1 MGYSRSEVTVFYGST
16 SALDPV
22 EIERSFTAVP
32 SSPVK
37 NMHVRLSAA
46 TGGTTL
52 DLSSFTTI
60 LECYIKNHDTTNYVV
75 ADGRSLKSSKTFAT
89 NTLGF
94 VDGGAGVA
102 DTITDTDSAFL
113 SAQYLKAGDYVV
125 VTGCSDAIGNNVT
138 FGPLT
143 AAVAGTITVPTA
155 QVITA
160 EAAEAGLVTM
170 VGVSPF
176 SEKILASQWVK
187 LSAVYPA
194 NDLALTANTAA
205 CDCEILIIGT

>member
-16 SALDPV
+16 SALDPA
-22 EIERSFTAVP
+22 EIERSFIGVP

-46 TGGTTL
+46 TAGTTL
-52 DLSSFTTI
+52 ELGSFTTI
-60 LECYIKNHDTTNYVV
+60 LECFIKNHDTTNYVV
-75 ADGRSLKSSKTFAT
+75 ADGRALKSSKTFST

-102 DTITDTDSAFL
+102 DTITDTGSAFL

-125 VTGCSDAIGNNVT
+125 VTGCSDTTANNTT

-155 QVITA
+155 QVTA

-187 LSAVYPA
+187 LNAVRPE
-194 NDLALTANTAA
+194 NDLLLTANTAA
-205 CDCEILIIGT
+205 CDVELLIIGT